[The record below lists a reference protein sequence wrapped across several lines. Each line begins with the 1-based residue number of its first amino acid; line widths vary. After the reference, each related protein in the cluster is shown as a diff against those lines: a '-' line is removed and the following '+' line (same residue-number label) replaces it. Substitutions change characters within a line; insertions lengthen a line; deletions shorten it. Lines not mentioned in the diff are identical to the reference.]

1 MMIFKELITWLW
13 VSIISRVSH
22 HKSLNIYFPTTMAVV
37 FSFYI
42 LSHQTRPCFQNAFI
56 RIVLSIRSAYRFA
69 LTWTITFQRADAFWV
84 TFFETT
90 PSAKP
95 ARSTGAGQNH
105 KTWGAQWY
113 KHSVRGGQIF
123 DTSYLLMSFTVKISF
138 AFPSSILTENVCKT
152 ANSLLAL

>member
-1 MMIFKELITWLW
+1 
-13 VSIISRVSH
+13 
-22 HKSLNIYFPTTMAVV
+22 MAVV

-56 RIVLSIRSAYRFA
+56 RIVLSIRSAYRFV
-69 LTWTITFQRADAFWV
+69 LTWTITFQGADAFWV

-105 KTWGAQWY
+105 KT
-113 KHSVRGGQIF
+113 
-123 DTSYLLMSFTVKISF
+123 
-138 AFPSSILTENVCKT
+138 
-152 ANSLLAL
+152 

>member
-1 MMIFKELITWLW
+1 MMIFKELITWYKFKSFLE
-13 VSIISRVSH
+13 
-22 HKSLNIYFPTTMAVV
+22 SLNIYFRTTMAVV

-56 RIVLSIRSAYRFA
+56 RIVLSIRSTYRFV
-69 LTWTITFQRADAFWV
+69 LRGTITFQGADAFWV

-95 ARSTGAGQNH
+95 TRSTGAGQNH

-113 KHSVRGGQIF
+113 KHSVRGVHIF
-123 DTSYLLMSFTVKISF
+123 DTSYFLMSFTVKICFVFS
-138 AFPSSILTENVCKT
+138 SSISYRKRL
-152 ANSLLAL
+152 